1 MKNMLFP
8 MLKSLRLGN
17 YRGFRSLKVE
27 PLAGVNLIGGVNNS
41 GKTALLEAIY
51 LLLLQQDANQAI
63 QELPGLFRAK
73 SGINDQRYFW
83 RWLAFNGAEAE
94 VTTIQGEVI
103 PFGDVAVFW
112 RTIQRKGAPQ
122 ERDLFQLADRVFT
135 TTRTNPAPPEWPK
148 VEAFS
153 PRPTPPVEDAQVY
166 IRATKKNADA
176 EERIEELL
184 REVDDRVK
192 RVRAFPDEETNKPIL
207 HVGLKSGPALP
218 APQFG
223 QGFNRLLRI
232 YSAILAAE
240 ARVFL
245 IDEMETGLH
254 HSILP
259 LFWKGLAA
267 LSRREGVQIFAT
279 THSRE
284 AIFTAHR
291 VFSAEPI
298 YDFAYHRLE
307 RDVNGDIVAATY
319 DKEALDGAD
328 EANFEVR

>member
-1 MKNMLFP
+1 MLD
-8 MLKSLRLGN
+8 SLTLSN
-17 YRGFRSLKVE
+17 YRGFQSLE
-27 PLAGVNLIGGVNNS
+27 IRRFARVNLIGGVNNA
-41 GKTALLEAIY
+41 GKTGLLEAIY
-51 LLLLQQDANQAI
+51 LLLQRNGQELSQQ
-63 QELPGLFRAK
+63 LPGLFRAK
-73 SGINDQRYFW
+73 SGIDEARYFW
-83 RWLAFNGAEAE
+83 RWLARNGAAD
-94 VTTIQGEVI
+94 VATTIQGKVES
-103 PFGDVAVFW
+103 FGDATVFW
-112 RTIQRKGAPQ
+112 EAQDSQLPRQGQ
-122 ERDLFQLADRVFT
+122 HLFNAAGMRFISTTLNKEQLASW
-135 TTRTNPAPPEWPK
+135 PAPE
-148 VEAFS
+148 VFS

-176 EERIEELL
+176 EERIEDLL
-184 REVDDRVK
+184 REIDDRVK
-192 RVRAFPDEETNKPIL
+192 RVRAFPDEGNNQPIL
-207 HVGLKSGPALP
+207 HIGLQSGPALP

-267 LSRREGVQIFAT
+267 LARREGVQIFAT

-291 VFSAEPI
+291 VFSAEPS

-307 RDVNGDIVAATY
+307 RDAKGEIVALTY
-319 DKEALDGAD
+319 DQEALGGAD

>member
-1 MKNMLFP
+1 MLA
-8 MLKSLRLGN
+8 SLSLSN
-17 YRGFRSLKVE
+17 YRGFQSLE
-27 PLAGVNLIGGVNNS
+27 IRRFARVNLIGGVNNA
-41 GKTALLEAIY
+41 GKTGVLEAIY
-51 LLLLQQDANQAI
+51 LLLERDVNKLVQQ
-63 QELPGLFRAK
+63 LPGLFRAK
-73 SGINDQRYFW
+73 SGIDEERYFW
-83 RWLAFNGAEAE
+83 RWLAHNGAEDA
-94 VTTIQGEVI
+94 VTTILGKVESFGEVTAFWEAANSRQPRIGQHLFNLAGRRFIGAAVNNEQLSNWPI
-103 PFGDVAVFW
+103 PEV
-112 RTIQRKGAPQ
+112 
-122 ERDLFQLADRVFT
+122 
-135 TTRTNPAPPEWPK
+135 
-148 VEAFS
+148 FS

-166 IRATKKNADA
+166 IRATKKSAET

-184 REVDDRVK
+184 REIDDRIK
-192 RVRAFPDEETNKPIL
+192 RVRAFPDEQSNQPLL
-207 HVGLKSGPALP
+207 HIGLRSGPALP

-245 IDEMETGLH
+245 IDEIETGLH
-254 HSILP
+254 HSVLP

-267 LSRREGVQIFAT
+267 LARREEVQIFAT

-291 VFSAEPI
+291 VFSAEPS

-307 RDVNGDIVAATY
+307 RSAKGDIVAMTY
-319 DKEALDGAD
+319 DQEALGGAD

>member
-1 MKNMLFP
+1 MLS
-8 MLKSLRLGN
+8 SLTLSN
-17 YRGFRSLKVE
+17 YRGFQSLEIKRF
-27 PLAGVNLIGGVNNS
+27 AGVNLIGGVNNA
-41 GKTALLEAIY
+41 GKTGVLEAIY
-51 LLLLQQDANQAI
+51 LLLQRNGQKLQQ
-63 QELPGLFRAK
+63 LPGLFRAQ
-73 SGINDQRYFW
+73 SNIDDERYFW
-83 RWLAFNGAEAE
+83 RWLASDGKNDV
-94 VTTIQGEVI
+94 VTQIGGKVGN
-103 PFGDVAVFW
+103 FGDASVIWESANSRIARQGKSIMGLAGRHLVSVALN
-112 RTIQRKGAPQ
+112 A
-122 ERDLFQLADRVFT
+122 EQLANWPT
-135 TTRTNPAPPEWPK
+135 PE
-148 VEAFS
+148 VFS

-166 IRATKKNADA
+166 IRATKKSADA

-184 REVDDRVK
+184 QEIDDRVK
-192 RVRAFPDEETNKPIL
+192 RVRAFPDEGNNQPIL
-207 HVGLKSGPALP
+207 HIGVKSGPALP

-267 LSRREGVQIFAT
+267 LARREGVQIFAT

-291 VFSAEPI
+291 VFSEEPS

-307 RDVNGDIVAATY
+307 RNEKGDIVVMTY
-319 DKEALDGAD
+319 DQEALSGAD

>member
-1 MKNMLFP
+1 MEIRRFA
-8 MLKSLRLGN
+8 R
-17 YRGFRSLKVE
+17 
-27 PLAGVNLIGGVNNS
+27 VNLIGGVNNA
-41 GKTALLEAIY
+41 GKTGLLEAIY
-51 LLLLQQDANQAI
+51 LLLERDANKLTQN
-63 QELPGLFRAK
+63 LPGLFRAK
-73 SGINDQRYFW
+73 SGIDEDRYFW
-83 RWLAFNGAEAE
+83 RWLARNGDAE
-94 VTTIQGEVI
+94 VITTIHGNVE
-103 PFGDVAVFW
+103 PFGNVTAFWERQDSRQARQGQELFTVGGRRFVTVALN
-112 RTIQRKGAPQ
+112 Q
-122 ERDLFQLADRVFT
+122 EQLANWPT
-135 TTRTNPAPPEWPK
+135 PE
-148 VEAFS
+148 VFS

-166 IRATKKNADA
+166 IRATKRSAEA

-192 RVRAFPDEETNKPIL
+192 RVRAFPDEQNNQPLVHI
-207 HVGLKSGPALP
+207 GLNSGPALP

-254 HSILP
+254 HSVLP

-267 LSRREGVQIFAT
+267 LARREGVQVFAT

-291 VFSAEPI
+291 VFSAEPS

-307 RDVNGDIVAATY
+307 RSAKGDIVAVTY
-319 DKEALDGAD
+319 DQEALSGAD

>member
-1 MKNMLFP
+1 MLA
-8 MLKSLRLGN
+8 SLSLSN
-17 YRGFRSLKVE
+17 YRGFQLLDIRHF
-27 PLAGVNLIGGVNNS
+27 ARVNLIGGVNNA
-41 GKTALLEAIY
+41 GKTGLLEAIY
-51 LLLLQQDANQAI
+51 LLLQRNGQELVQQ
-63 QELPGLFRAK
+63 LPGLFRAK
-73 SGINDQRYFW
+73 SGIDEARYFW
-83 RWLAFNGAEAE
+83 RWLAHNGAVNG
-94 VTTIQGEVI
+94 VTTIHGKIE
-103 PFGDVAVFW
+103 PFGDVTAFW
-112 RTIQRKGAPQ
+112 EAQDSRQARQGQ
-122 ERDLFQLADRVFT
+122 HLFNAGSMRFVSAALDKEQLINWPT
-135 TTRTNPAPPEWPK
+135 PE
-148 VEAFS
+148 VFS

-184 REVDDRVK
+184 REIDDRVK
-192 RVRAFPDEETNKPIL
+192 RVRAFPDEANNQPIL
-207 HVGLKSGPALP
+207 HIGVQSGPAFP

-267 LSRREGVQIFAT
+267 LARREGVQIFAT

-291 VFSAEPI
+291 VFSEEPT
-298 YDFAYHRLE
+298 YNFAYHRLE
-307 RDVNGDIVAATY
+307 RNAKGEIVAMTY
-319 DKEALDGAD
+319 DQEALSGAD

>member
-1 MKNMLFP
+1 MLA
-8 MLKSLRLGN
+8 SLTLSN
-17 YRGFRSLKVE
+17 YRGFQSLE
-27 PLAGVNLIGGVNNS
+27 IQRFARVNLIGGVNNA
-41 GKTALLEAIY
+41 GKTGLLEAIY
-51 LLLLQQDANQAI
+51 LLLQRNGNELVQQ
-63 QELPGLFRAK
+63 LPGLFRAK
-73 SGINDQRYFW
+73 SGMDEQRYFW
-83 RWLAFNGAEAE
+83 RWLAHNGAADT
-94 VTTIQGEVI
+94 VTAIRGRVE
-103 PFGDVAVFW
+103 PFGEFTAFW
-112 RTIQRKGAPQ
+112 QAANSQPALQGQHLFDAAGRRFTITAADNK
-122 ERDLFQLADRVFT
+122 QLAPWPT
-135 TTRTNPAPPEWPK
+135 PE
-148 VEAFS
+148 VFS
-153 PRPTPPVEDAQVY
+153 PRPTPPIEDAQVY
-166 IRATKKNADA
+166 IRAIKKSAEA

-184 REVDDRVK
+184 REIDDRVK
-192 RVRAFPDEETNKPIL
+192 RVRAFPDEQSNQPLL
-207 HVGLKSGPALP
+207 HIGLNSGPALP

-267 LSRREGVQIFAT
+267 LARREGVQIFAT

-291 VFSAEPI
+291 VFAAEPS

-307 RDVNGDIVAATY
+307 RGGNGDIVAMTY
-319 DKEALDGAD
+319 DQEALSGAD

>member
-1 MKNMLFP
+1 MLA
-8 MLKSLRLGN
+8 SLTLSN
-17 YRGFRSLKVE
+17 FRGFQSLE
-27 PLAGVNLIGGVNNS
+27 IQRFARVNLIGGVNNA
-41 GKTALLEAIY
+41 GKTGLLEAIY
-51 LLLLQQDANQAI
+51 LLLKRNGQQME

-73 SGINDQRYFW
+73 SGINEERYFW
-83 RWLAFNGAEAE
+83 QWLAHNGAADT
-94 VTTIQGEVI
+94 VTTIGGKVESFGEVT
-103 PFGDVAVFW
+103 AFW
-112 RTIQRKGAPQ
+112 EAQNSPQ
-122 ERDLFQLADRVFT
+122 ARQGQNLFNAAGRRFITSNLNNEQLANWPT
-135 TTRTNPAPPEWPK
+135 PE
-148 VEAFS
+148 VFS

-166 IRATKKNADA
+166 IRATKKIAEA

-184 REVDDRVK
+184 REIDDRVK
-192 RVRAFPDEETNKPIL
+192 RVRAFPDEQSNQPLL
-207 HVGLKSGPALP
+207 HIGVQSGPALP

-254 HSILP
+254 YSILP

-267 LSRREGVQIFAT
+267 LARREGVQIFAA

-291 VFSAEPI
+291 VFSAEPS
-298 YDFAYHRLE
+298 YNFAYHRLE
-307 RDVNGDIVAATY
+307 RSGNGDIVAMTY
-319 DKEALDGAD
+319 DQEALGGAD

>member
-1 MKNMLFP
+1 MLT
-8 MLKSLRLGN
+8 SLGLSN
-17 YRGFRSLKVE
+17 YRGFQSLE
-27 PLAGVNLIGGVNNS
+27 IRRFARVNLIGGVNNA
-41 GKTALLEAIY
+41 GKTGLLEAIY
-51 LLLLQQDANQAI
+51 LLLQRNGNDIKQK
-63 QELPGLFRAK
+63 LPGLFRAR
-73 SGINDQRYFW
+73 SDVNDDRYFW
-83 RWLAFNGAEAE
+83 QWLSHNGTADTLTTIRGTIESFGEVKAFWESRTSPQARQGQQLFNGGSRRF
-94 VTTIQGEVI
+94 TTIAINDEQLPNWPIPEV
-103 PFGDVAVFW
+103 
-112 RTIQRKGAPQ
+112 
-122 ERDLFQLADRVFT
+122 
-135 TTRTNPAPPEWPK
+135 
-148 VEAFS
+148 FS

-166 IRATKKNADA
+166 IRATKSNADS
-176 EERIEELL
+176 EDRIEELL
-184 REVDDRVK
+184 REIDDRVK
-192 RVRAFPDEETNKPIL
+192 RVRAFPDEQSNQPLL
-207 HVGLKSGPALP
+207 HIGLQSGPALP

-267 LSRREGVQIFAT
+267 LARREEVQIFAT

-291 VFSAEPI
+291 VFSSEPC

-307 RDVNGDIVAATY
+307 RSSDGGIVAMTY
-319 DKEALDGAD
+319 DQEALGGAD

>member
-1 MKNMLFP
+1 MLS
-8 MLKSLRLGN
+8 SLALSN
-17 YRGFRSLKVE
+17 YRGFQSLEIKRF
-27 PLAGVNLIGGVNNS
+27 AGVNLIGGVNNA
-41 GKTALLEAIY
+41 GKTGLLEAIY
-51 LLLLQQDANQAI
+51 LLLERNP
-63 QELPGLFRAK
+63 QEILKQLPGNFRAR
-73 SGINDQRYFW
+73 SGINEDRYFW
-83 RWLAFNGAEAE
+83 RWLAYNGSADI
-94 VTTIQGEVI
+94 VTTIRGNVGS
-103 PFGDVAVFW
+103 FGDATAFW
-112 RTIQRKGAPQ
+112 EASKSGINRQGQ
-122 ERDLFQLADRVFT
+122 HLFSAAGRHFVSAALNDEQLS
-135 TTRTNPAPPEWPK
+135 NWPAPE
-148 VEAFS
+148 VFS
-153 PRPTPPVEDAQVY
+153 PRPTLPVEDAQVY
-166 IRATKKNADA
+166 IRATKKNSEA

-184 REVDDRVK
+184 REIDDRVK
-192 RVRAFPDEETNKPIL
+192 RVRAFPDEDNNQPIL
-207 HVGLKSGPALP
+207 HIGLQSGPALP

-267 LSRREGVQIFAT
+267 LARREGVQIFAT

-291 VFSAEPI
+291 VFAAEPS

-307 RDVNGDIVAATY
+307 RSGKGDIVAMTY
-319 DKEALDGAD
+319 DQEALTGAD

>member
-1 MKNMLFP
+1 MLA
-8 MLKSLRLGN
+8 SLALNN
-17 YRGFRSLKVE
+17 YRGFQSLRIRRF
-27 PLAGVNLIGGVNNS
+27 AGVNLIGGVNNA
-41 GKTALLEAIY
+41 GKTGLLEAIY
-51 LLLLQQDANQAI
+51 LLLQRNGNVIQQQ
-63 QELPGLFRAK
+63 LPGLFRAK
-73 SGINDQRYFW
+73 SGINEDRYFW
-83 RWLAFNGAEAE
+83 RWLALNGAENV
-94 VTTIQGEVI
+94 VTTIQGNVGPIGEVTAFWE
-103 PFGDVAVFW
+103 PANSPNQRQGTNLFNAAEHRFMTVALN
-112 RTIQRKGAPQ
+112 K
-122 ERDLFQLADRVFT
+122 EQLAKW
-135 TTRTNPAPPEWPK
+135 PEPE
-148 VEAFS
+148 VFS

-166 IRATKKNADA
+166 IRATKKSADA

-184 REVDDRVK
+184 QEVDDRVK
-192 RVRAFPDEETNKPIL
+192 RVRAFPDEQSNQPIL
-207 HVGLKSGPALP
+207 HIGLQSGPALP

-267 LSRREGVQIFAT
+267 LARLEGVQIFAT

-291 VFSAEPI
+291 VFSKDPS

-307 RDVNGDIVAATY
+307 RDGKGDIVAMTY
-319 DKEALDGAD
+319 DQEALGGAD